1 MVQSSGLTKQE
12 IIDNWEDE
20 AMYVVLQD
28 GSDSLLQENGYT
40 LREALDL
47 LNLGCK
53 IYFDK

>member
-1 MVQSSGLTKQE
+1 MAQSSGLTKQE

-20 AMYVVLQD
+20 AMYAVLQD

-47 LNLGCK
+47 LALGCK

>member
-1 MVQSSGLTKQE
+1 MTQSSELTKQE
-12 IIDNWEDE
+12 IIDNWEHK
-20 AMYVVLQD
+20 AMYVELQD

-47 LNLGCK
+47 LALGCK